1 MSTRTDKVA
10 DLIRDEVSRLLL
22 RDLRDPRIGF
32 ATVTGASVTPDLRSV
47 RIFVSILA
55 QPAARE
61 VSIQAL
67 NNAAGFVRRAL
78 FRNLN
83 LRYSPDVTFQLDDSL
98 DHGERIERVLKTI
111 HEDGVASDGE
121 EEPDA

>member
-22 RDLRDPRIGF
+22 RELRDPRIGF

-47 RIFVSILA
+47 RVFVSVLA
-55 QPAARE
+55 QPDARE
-61 VSIQAL
+61 DSIQAL

-78 FRNLN
+78 FKN
-83 LRYSPDVTFQLDDSL
+83 LRLRNSPAVTFQLDDSL

-111 HEDGVASDGE
+111 HEDSVASDGA
-121 EEPDA
+121 EEPDV